1 MIGKRLY
8 KGKFTDSEYASTAV
22 WCNRHNAHIEDK
34 GKYYEVV
41 QNYEPTIDEQVI
53 ALEDEIEKINISMLR
68 DLLIVND
75 DEQTEE
81 KKQEAK
87 QYLAQ
92 KKTEKNKLIEE
103 INKLREV

>member
-1 MIGKRLY
+1 MIGKKLY

-34 GKYYEVV
+34 GEYYEVV
-41 QNYEPTIDEQVI
+41 QNYEPTIDEQVV

-68 DLLIVND
+68 DLLIVTD